1 MNTAQTQ
8 SFNTATFLA
17 TLSKKRPS
25 SKAFIQFLTSLYANG
40 GPKKEEFSSFEKVLN
55 HYLKH
60 LSKAQ
65 LLKLSKKV
73 QSVFDNTFVNSLT
86 GHAALKP
93 HGYAGDYE
101 VIDMIYLNYLSVHQ
115 ELTNWDHYFNWVA
128 ASKAVRNRKQYFK
141 NVLNEYKGQPL
152 QVLNIASGPC
162 RDVLEY
168 FEEENPADLSFD
180 CVEADINAILHATK
194 LNRQHLPKITFYN
207 KNIFKFTTDKQ
218 YDLIW
223 SAGLF
228 DYFDDT
234 TFTDLI
240 ARIHHFVKP
249 GGQLII
255 GNFNVVNSSR
265 GFMEIMLGWFL
276 HHRSEVQM
284 EALAKTAC
292 GNKLKSVTIESE
304 PEGVNL
310 FMRLQF

>member
-8 SFNTATFLA
+8 IFDKAAFLA
-17 TLSKKRPS
+17 NLSKEKPS
-25 SKAFIQFLTSLYANG
+25 TKAFLEFITAMFEDG
-40 GPKKEEFSSFEKVLN
+40 GPKKEEFTTLENVLN
-55 HYLKH
+55 HYLN
-60 LSKAQ
+60 
-65 LLKLSKKV
+65 KLSKDQLVELSKEV
-73 QSVFDNTFVNSLT
+73 PPIFGKSFVNSLI
-86 GHAALKP
+86 GHASVKP

-101 VIDMIYLNYLSVHQ
+101 VIDMIYQNYLSEHQ

-141 NVLNEYKGQPL
+141 NILNEYKGKPL
-152 QVLNIASGPC
+152 HVLNIASGPC

-168 FEEENPADLSFD
+168 FEEEKPTDLAFD

-194 LNRQHLPKITFYN
+194 LNRKHLPKITFHN
-207 KNIFKFTTDKQ
+207 RNIFKFTTDKQ

-234 TFTDLI
+234 TFTKLI

-265 GFMEIMLGWFL
+265 GFMEILLGWFL
-276 HHRSEVQM
+276 HHRSEAQM
-284 EALAKTAC
+284 EELAKAAC
-292 GNKLKSVTIESE
+292 GDKLKRVTIESE

>member
-8 SFNTATFLA
+8 SFNKTTFLA
-17 TLSKKRPS
+17 NLTKKKPS
-25 SKAFIQFLTSLYANG
+25 NKAFLHFITAIYENG
-40 GPKKEEFSSFEKVLN
+40 GPKKEEFTSLENVLN
-55 HYLKH
+55 HYLNQ
-60 LSKAQ
+60 LSKDQ
-65 LLKLSKKV
+65 LVKLSKKV
-73 QSVFDNTFVNSLT
+73 PSVFGDAFVNSLI
-86 GHAALKP
+86 GHASLKP

-101 VIDMIYLNYLSVHQ
+101 VIDMIYKNYLSEHQ
-115 ELTNWDHYFNWVA
+115 ELTNWDQYFNWVA

-141 NVLNEYKGQPL
+141 NILNKKKGKPL

-168 FEEENPADLSFD
+168 FEEENPTDLTFD

-194 LNRQHLPKITFYN
+194 LNRKHLPHITFHN
-207 KNIFKFTTDKQ
+207 KNIFKFTTDKKF
-218 YDLIW
+218 DLIW

-249 GGQLII
+249 GGELII

-265 GFMEIMLGWFL
+265 GFMEILLGWFL
-276 HHRSEVQM
+276 YHRSEAQM
-284 EALAKTAC
+284 ETLARTAC
-292 GNKLKSVTIESE
+292 GDKLKNVSIESE

-310 FMRLQF
+310 FMRLKF